1 MKKLDINK
9 IINNNTKLI
18 NSITGNFNYIDSEN
32 AIKQG
37 IKEVLP
43 IILEYLEEKQALH
56 GGSIKNN
63 EFEILQELG
72 INE

>member
-1 MKKLDINK
+1 MKLNIDR
-9 IINNNTKLI
+9 IIA
-18 NSITGNFNYIDSEN
+18 NFEAEERWYGYTEFQMEN